1 VISDNVTCW
10 RTSAICNLGGDR
22 AEVLDGAGAADRA
35 VGDEA
40 VALAARPDI
49 DVVVGARAGRDRL
62 TNVRRAFYASV
73 LISI

>member
-1 VISDNVTCW
+1 
-10 RTSAICNLGGDR
+10 
-22 AEVLDGAGAADRA
+22 VLDGAGAADRA